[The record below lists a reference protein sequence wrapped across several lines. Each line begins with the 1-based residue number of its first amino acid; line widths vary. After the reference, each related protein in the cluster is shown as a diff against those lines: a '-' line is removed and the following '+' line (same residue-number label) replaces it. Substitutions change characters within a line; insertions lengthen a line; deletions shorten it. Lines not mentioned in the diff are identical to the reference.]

1 VGLLA
6 LLAGALW
13 FGLIA
18 TTANAGKLYFAN
30 YRSVER
36 FNLSGEG
43 VEIVLPNSSARR
55 LALDLV
61 NDKMYMTWGRSVYR
75 SNLDGTQNES
85 IHSAFPFGTEHLAV
99 DPIGGKVYWRAN
111 GFFYANLDGSGVQ
124 LLPSVSRDLGGV
136 ALDLP
141 NGKLYWT
148 LPDSDAIMRANLD
161 GSASEDLGISGLN
174 YPSSIAIDSAGGK
187 MYWVSGCEFLCQSPP
202 IKIRRANLDGSN
214 VEDLVTSGLGEPYS
228 LVVDPTHGKIYWSD
242 WRDERIRRANLDGS
256 GLEELDSA
264 NWKIVYGLALA
275 VEGLCGDGTLDRF
288 EECDDGNVIDGDG
301 CQSECALPLCGDGVL
316 DAGEAC
322 DDDNAQSCDGCSDTC
337 SIEVGLVCGDGIL
350 NAVCGEECDD
360 GNTQDADGCQGNCL
374 LPLCGDSILDP
385 DEDCDDG
392 NLELCDGCSSSCAFE
407 PGFICG
413 DGTANAACGEEC
425 EDGNT
430 DSCDGCSAICTVE
443 PGPVCGDGIVN
454 PLCEECDDGHGLA
467 GDRCEADCT
476 LAPGLPVEVFHDQT
490 DLPGSYGTPDDLVE
504 LGYVEYSSEAADDFR
519 IVGQS
524 RWAITEVSTRGTS
537 YNAEI
542 ASVDIAFHANSDGQP
557 AEVSVCSFSE
567 LTSYTDDSGNL
578 TISLPFPCTLDPGV
592 YWLVQQVRMD
602 YSAGWHEWSN
612 RTELTGNEAV
622 WRNPGGGHTWNCLD
636 WTPLTACDVLSD
648 GEPDLLFQISGVE
661 LGGAA
666 VPVFGPLGLFFIV
679 IGLGGTGCRM
689 LVRRH
694 RPSSRRSP
702 DDPRNTE
709 RRAVPTRPTRNT

>member
-1 VGLLA
+1 M
-6 LLAGALW
+6 
-13 FGLIA
+13 
-18 TTANAGKLYFAN
+18 
-30 YRSVER
+30 
-36 FNLSGEG
+36 
-43 VEIVLPNSSARR
+43 
-55 LALDLV
+55 D
-61 NDKMYMTWGRSVYR
+61 
-75 SNLDGTQNES
+75 
-85 IHSAFPFGTEHLAV
+85 
-99 DPIGGKVYWRAN
+99 
-111 GFFYANLDGSGVQ
+111 
-124 LLPSVSRDLGGV
+124 
-136 ALDLP
+136 
-141 NGKLYWT
+141 
-148 LPDSDAIMRANLD
+148 
-161 GSASEDLGISGLN
+161 
-174 YPSSIAIDSAGGK
+174 
-187 MYWVSGCEFLCQSPP
+187 
-202 IKIRRANLDGSN
+202 
-214 VEDLVTSGLGEPYS
+214 
-228 LVVDPTHGKIYWSD
+228 VDPTHGKVYWTTWTDQSV
-242 WRDERIRRANLDGS
+242 RRANLDGS
-256 GLEELDSA
+256 GAEDLMTSQDGVG
-264 NWKIVYGLALA
+264 ITYGIALA
-275 VEGLCGDGTLDRF
+275 VDGLCGDGILDRF

-454 PLCEECDDGHGLA
+454 PLCEECDDGNGLA

-519 IVGQS
+519 IISQS

-602 YSAGWHEWSN
+602 DSAGWHEWSN

-622 WRNPGGGHTWNCLD
+622 WRNPGGGYTWNCVD
-636 WTPLTACDVLSD
+636 WTPLTACDGLWG

-661 LGGAA
+661 LGGAV

-694 RPSSRRSP
+694 RPSQRRSP

-709 RRAVPTRPTRNT
+709 HRAAATTPVRNT